1 MVLERPIDRKVEK
14 AKQKRTNSDKGF
26 EDYLAKKL
34 QYIQELHE
42 QDKEALCIKADKVW
56 VDA

>member
-42 QDKEALCIKADKVW
+42 QDKEALCIKADKV
-56 VDA
+56 